1 MRPSAGLAATG
12 RTKPGQ
18 RLGDRWV
25 AWRRSTQLI
34 VPVDD
39 APAARCQAASA
50 TVPGRGKQTDRVS
63 MSAST
68 LFPESMTP
76 STGPLA
82 NLEPHVVWLQRS
94 LQPEAAAR
102 RRVNAWYQNF
112 RDPDGQLA
120 PRLTST
126 DNEAYYVALDE
137 LYVHQALRRLEPDV
151 RYEEGG
157 QGPDLRVYRDG
168 HQVSRLTGLGPTA
181 TR

>member
-50 TVPGRGKQTDRVS
+50 NLPGRGKQTDRVS

-102 RRVNAWYQNF
+102 RRVNAWYQDF
-112 RDPDGQLA
+112 PDLDGQLA
-120 PRLTST
+120 AKLTSPR
-126 DNEAYYVALDE
+126 DDVYYVALDE
-137 LYVHQALRRLEPDV
+137 LYVHQALRRVEPDV
-151 RYEEGG
+151 RYEEGR
-157 QGPDLRVYRDG
+157 QGPDFRVYRDG

>member
-1 MRPSAGLAATG
+1 
-12 RTKPGQ
+12 
-18 RLGDRWV
+18 
-25 AWRRSTQLI
+25 
-34 VPVDD
+34 
-39 APAARCQAASA
+39 
-50 TVPGRGKQTDRVS
+50 

-120 PRLTST
+120 PRLSST
-126 DNEAYYVALDE
+126 DNEVYYVALDE
-137 LYVHQALRRLEPDV
+137 LYVHQALRRVEPDV
-151 RYEEGG
+151 RYEEGR
-157 QGPDLRVYRDG
+157 QGPDFRVYRDG

>member
-1 MRPSAGLAATG
+1 
-12 RTKPGQ
+12 
-18 RLGDRWV
+18 
-25 AWRRSTQLI
+25 
-34 VPVDD
+34 
-39 APAARCQAASA
+39 
-50 TVPGRGKQTDRVS
+50 

-120 PRLTST
+120 PGAPAPTTRPTTSPSTSSTST
-126 DNEAYYVALDE
+126 
-137 LYVHQALRRLEPDV
+137 RRFA
-151 RYEEGG
+151 G
-157 QGPDLRVYRDG
+157 
-168 HQVSRLTGLGPTA
+168 
-181 TR
+181 